1 MEGVRSL
8 GVAAIAGIAAFGC
21 GKTSTDVPPLEWH
34 VRIAPACA
42 AAKAENKRV
51 LVYWYA
57 TWDVASKELEVHTFV
72 DGAVR
77 AAVRRD
83 FVPLR
88 VDRTHWYMAEGEPF
102 YDEAT
107 REAAVASELFPP
119 YASKY
124 GSLVVV
130 DPDCKTV
137 IGRVSAKYEP
147 REFLH
152 ALRTMPPRGGGPVVD
167 R

>member
-1 MEGVRSL
+1 M
-8 GVAAIAGIAAFGC
+8 AGLAAFGC
-21 GKTSTDVPPLEWH
+21 GKTAAEVPPIDWH

-57 TWDVASKELEVHTFV
+57 AWDMASKELDTRTLV
-72 DGAVR
+72 DGTVR
-77 AAVRRD
+77 GVVRRD

-107 REAAVASELFPP
+107 REAATASEIFPP
-119 YASKY
+119 YPSKY

-147 REFLH
+147 REFVH
-152 ALRTMPPRGGGPVVD
+152 ALRSMPARGGGPRVD
-167 R
+167 L